1 VFARRPDGD
10 LQFRFVPDCFN
21 AGLECGILLQT
32 CLVFAM
38 PTQAKPGDCDDKNQH
53 KDGERSPKSALFADV
68 AHVRFLPLFVFRLHR
83 YAVHFE
89 TVPLGLVL
97 ENSIR
102 EPHAAPGGRRGTL
115 TNTGQEDDMV
125 RSTQK
130 QKLFNGRDFSWMQ
143 FNRRVLEE
151 AEDGANP
158 LLERVKFLA
167 ITGSNLDEYVEIR
180 QAGLMQRIEDGYRE
194 QGYDGLRPDESLAT
208 LTAEIQRFVA
218 DQYRCWND
226 HLLPTLRKQNVRLLE
241 WNDLNEEQRAFAQS
255 YFQREVDP
263 LLTPIAID
271 PAHPFPRVLNKALC
285 LALLLRRKRKTSGPL
300 VLGVVTVPRALP
312 RFVRLPAAE
321 GVFDYLLLH
330 ELIAQNLGGMYRG
343 YEVVAR
349 AGFRVTR
356 NSNLYFEEEEARSL
370 LETIRVELHNRRKGD
385 AVRLEI
391 EADADA
397 EIIERLR
404 VNFELDEDQVF
415 RCDGP
420 LNLSRLMFL
429 YGDVA
434 RPDLKFP
441 AFTPRPFQLARN
453 AHDIY
458 DELRHRD
465 ILLHHPYDSYDTVVE
480 FIENAAIDPAVVTM
494 KQTLYRTSE
503 NSPMF
508 QALTD
513 AAATKET
520 TLVVEL
526 MARFDEAS
534 NIRWARSM
542 EDAGVQVF
550 HGVVGL
556 KTHCK
561 LAMLVRRDEDGV
573 TRRYCHL
580 GTGNYNPV
588 TARFYTDLSL
598 LTCDPQITERVH
610 MVFNYLTAHAEI
622 NDYSPLLV
630 APLTMAESFLGLI
643 RREMDH
649 AKAGRPAHIVAK
661 MNALLEPSVIEALYA
676 ASQAGVEIDLIIRGL
691 CILRPGVKGLSE
703 NIRVRSIVGRF
714 LEHSRI
720 FHFANGGNDEIYLGS
735 ADWMPRNLFERC
747 EVVFPVRDAAALAR
761 IHDEILPA
769 YLADTTKAR
778 LQQADGTYVRAS
790 KVLKD
795 APAFSSQDFLMQ
807 LAEGKADLDAIP
819 KPGTVAVLAAKTA
832 RPKAHRP
839 RAAAKKAHAAD

>member
-1 VFARRPDGD
+1 MAR
-10 LQFRFVPDCFN
+10 
-21 AGLECGILLQT
+21 I
-32 CLVFAM
+32 
-38 PTQAKPGDCDDKNQH
+38 
-53 KDGERSPKSALFADV
+53 S
-68 AHVRFLPLFVFRLHR
+68 
-83 YAVHFE
+83 
-89 TVPLGLVL
+89 
-97 ENSIR
+97 
-102 EPHAAPGGRRGTL
+102 
-115 TNTGQEDDMV
+115 
-125 RSTQK
+125 QK
-130 QKLFNGRDFSWMQ
+130 QKLFNGRDYSWMQ

-151 AEDGANP
+151 AEDASNP

-194 QGYDGLRPDESLAT
+194 QGYDGLRPEESLAV
-208 LTAEIQRFVA
+208 LTAEIHSFVDA
-218 DQYRCWND
+218 QYRCWND
-226 HLLPTLRKQNVRLLE
+226 HLLPELRKQHIRLLE
-241 WNDLNEEQRAFAQS
+241 WEELDEEARSYAQG

-285 LALLLRRKRKTSGPL
+285 LALLLRRKRRSSGPQ

-312 RFVRLPAAE
+312 RFVRLPASD
-321 GVFDYLLLH
+321 GFHDYLLLQD
-330 ELIAQNLGGMYRG
+330 LIAQNLSGMYRG
-343 YEVVAR
+343 YEVLAR
-349 AGFRVTR
+349 TAFRVTR

-391 EADADA
+391 EAGADP
-397 EIIERLR
+397 EIVERLR

-415 RCDGP
+415 RGDGP
-420 LNLSRLMFL
+420 VNLSRLIFF
-429 YGDVA
+429 YGDIDRA
-434 RPDLKFP
+434 DLKFAP
-441 AFTPRPFQLARN
+441 FTPKPMYLSRKAANIFE
-453 AHDIY
+453 
-458 DELRHRD
+458 ELRQHD
-465 ILLHHPYDSYDTVVE
+465 ILLHHPFDSYDPVVD
-480 FIENAAIDPAVVTM
+480 FIQQGAEDPAVVSM
-494 KQTLYRTSE
+494 KQTLYRTSHD
-503 NSPMF
+503 SPVF
-508 QALTD
+508 AALTE
-513 AAATKET
+513 AAATKEA

-561 LAMLVRRDEDGV
+561 LALLVRRDEDGV

-598 LTCDPQITERVH
+598 LTSDPQITERVH

-622 NDYSPLLV
+622 DDYRPLLV

-643 RREMDH
+643 RREQEH
-649 AKAGRPAHIVAK
+649 AQAGRPAHIVAK
-661 MNALLEPSVIEALYA
+661 MNALLEPSVIEALYQ
-676 ASQAGVEIDLIIRGL
+676 ASQAGVDVDLIIRGL
-691 CILRPGVKGLSE
+691 SILRPGVKGLSDR
-703 NIRVRSIVGRF
+703 IRVRSIVGRF

-720 FHFANGGNDEIYLGS
+720 FHFANGGDDEIYLGS

-747 EVVFPVRDAAALAR
+747 EVVFPVRDPAAKAR

-769 YLADTTKAR
+769 YLADTVKAR
-778 LQQADGTYVRAS
+778 LQQPDGSYVRAS
-790 KVLKD
+790 KILKD
-795 APAFSSQDFLMQ
+795 VPPFSSQNFLIE
-807 LAEGKADLDAIP
+807 LAEGKTDLAAIP
-819 KPGTVAVLAAKTA
+819 P
-832 RPKAHRP
+832 P
-839 RAAAKKAHAAD
+839 RAARAPGRVPAKKADAAD

>member
-1 VFARRPDGD
+1 
-10 LQFRFVPDCFN
+10 
-21 AGLECGILLQT
+21 
-32 CLVFAM
+32 
-38 PTQAKPGDCDDKNQH
+38 
-53 KDGERSPKSALFADV
+53 
-68 AHVRFLPLFVFRLHR
+68 
-83 YAVHFE
+83 
-89 TVPLGLVL
+89 
-97 ENSIR
+97 
-102 EPHAAPGGRRGTL
+102 
-115 TNTGQEDDMV
+115 
-125 RSTQK
+125 
-130 QKLFNGRDFSWMQ
+130 MQ

-151 AEDGANP
+151 AEDAANP

-180 QAGLMQRIEDGYRE
+180 QAGLMQRIEDGNRQ
-194 QGYDGLRPDESLAT
+194 QGFDGLRPDESLAV
-208 LTAEIQRFVA
+208 LTAEIHSFVDA
-218 DQYRCWND
+218 QYRCWNQ
-226 HLLPTLRKQNVRLLE
+226 HLLPELRKQGIRLLA
-241 WNDLNEEQRAFAQS
+241 WKQLDEEARAFAQEF
-255 YFQREVDP
+255 FQREVDP
-263 LLTPIAID
+263 LLTPISID

-285 LALLLRRKRKTSGPL
+285 LALLLKLKRRSSGPQ

-312 RFVRLPAAE
+312 RFIRLPSAE
-321 GVFDYLLLH
+321 GVFDYLLLQD
-330 ELIAQNLGGMYRG
+330 LIEQNLAGMYRG
-343 YEVVAR
+343 YEVLSR
-349 AGFRVTR
+349 AAFRVTR

-391 EADADA
+391 EAGADP
-397 EIIERLR
+397 EIVERLR

-415 RCDGP
+415 RGDGP
-420 LNLSRLMFL
+420 VNLSRLMFF
-429 YGDVA
+429 YGDVQ

-441 AFTPRPFQLARN
+441 AFTPKALKLSRKSASIF
-453 AHDIY
+453 
-458 DELRHRD
+458 DELRQRD
-465 ILLHHPYDSYDTVVE
+465 VLLHHPYDSYEPVVD
-480 FIENAAIDPAVVTM
+480 FIQQGAQDPAVVSM
-494 KQTLYRTSE
+494 KQTLYRTSHD
-503 NSPMF
+503 SPVF
-508 QALTD
+508 QALIE
-513 AAATKET
+513 AATTKET

-561 LAMLVRRDEDGV
+561 LAMLVRRDEDGT

-598 LTCDPQITERVH
+598 LTSDPQITERVH

-622 NDYSPLLV
+622 DDYRPLLV

-643 RREMDH
+643 RREQEH

-676 ASQAGVEIDLIIRGL
+676 ASQAGVEIDLIVRGL
-691 CILRPGVKGLSE
+691 SILRPGVKGLSE
-703 NIRVRSIVGRF
+703 RIRVRSIVGRF

-720 FHFANGGNDEIYLGS
+720 FHFNNGGNDEIYLGS
-735 ADWMPRNLFERC
+735 ADWMSRNLFERC
-747 EVVFPVRDAAALAR
+747 EVVFPVRDPVALAR

-769 YLADTTKAR
+769 YLADTVKAR
-778 LQQADGTYVRAS
+778 LQQPDGSYQRAS
-790 KVLKD
+790 KLLKD
-795 APAFSSQDFLMQ
+795 AKPFSSQDFLMQ

-819 KPGTVAVLAAKTA
+819 KPIVKPPAKATSKTA
-832 RPKAHRP
+832 RSSS
-839 RAAAKKAHAAD
+839 

>member
-1 VFARRPDGD
+1 
-10 LQFRFVPDCFN
+10 
-21 AGLECGILLQT
+21 
-32 CLVFAM
+32 
-38 PTQAKPGDCDDKNQH
+38 
-53 KDGERSPKSALFADV
+53 
-68 AHVRFLPLFVFRLHR
+68 
-83 YAVHFE
+83 
-89 TVPLGLVL
+89 
-97 ENSIR
+97 
-102 EPHAAPGGRRGTL
+102 
-115 TNTGQEDDMV
+115 MV
-125 RSTQK
+125 RTTQK
-130 QKLFNGRDFSWMQ
+130 QKLFNGRDYSWMQ

-151 AEDGANP
+151 AEDAANP

-167 ITGSNLDEYVEIR
+167 ITGNNLDEYVEVR

-194 QGYDGLRPDESLAT
+194 PGFDGLRPDESLDV
-208 LTAEIQRFVA
+208 LTAEIHQFVSA
-218 DQYRCWND
+218 QYRCWN
-226 HLLPTLRKQNVRLLE
+226 HLLLPELRNQRIRLLE
-241 WNDLNEEQRAFAQS
+241 WKEMGDEARAYAQS
-255 YFQREVDP
+255 YFQRDVDP
-263 LLTPIAID
+263 LLTPISID

-285 LALLLRRKRKTSGPL
+285 LALLLRAKRRSSGPQ

-321 GVFDYLLLH
+321 GHFDYLLLQD
-330 ELIAQNLGGMYRG
+330 LIAQNLAGMYRG
-343 YEVVAR
+343 YEVLAR
-349 AGFRVTR
+349 AAFRVTR

-370 LETIRVELHNRRKGD
+370 LDTIRVELHNRRKGD

-391 EADADA
+391 ESSADP
-397 EIIERLR
+397 EIVERLR
-404 VNFELDEDQVF
+404 VNFELEEDQVF
-415 RCDGP
+415 RCEGP
-420 LNLSRLMFL
+420 VNLSRLMFF
-429 YGDVA
+429 YGDVR
-434 RPDLKFP
+434 RPDLKF
-441 AFTPRPFQLARN
+441 APFAPKALHLSRKSAN
-453 AHDIY
+453 IF
-458 DELRHRD
+458 DELRQHD
-465 ILLHHPYDSYDTVVE
+465 VLLHHPYDSYDPVVE
-480 FIENAAIDPAVVTM
+480 FIQEGGKDPAVLSM

-503 NSPMF
+503 DSPICE
-508 QALTD
+508 ALIE
-513 AAATKET
+513 AAASKEA

-580 GTGNYNPV
+580 GTGNYNSV

-622 NDYSPLLV
+622 DDYRPLLV

-643 RREMDH
+643 RREQEH
-649 AKAGRPAHIVAK
+649 AQAGRPAHIVAK

-676 ASQAGVEIDLIIRGL
+676 ASKDGVQIDLIVRGL

-747 EVVFPVRDAAALAR
+747 EVVFPVRDPAARAR

-769 YLADTTKAR
+769 YLADTVKAR
-778 LQQADGTYVRAS
+778 LQQPDGTYLRAA

-795 APAFSSQDFLMQ
+795 TPQFASQNFLMQ

-819 KPGTVAVLAAKTA
+819 RPAAVAKAAKPPA
-832 RPKAHRP
+832 PKP
-839 RAAAKKAHAAD
+839 PAKNATAADSARQQAGRPQFA

>member
-1 VFARRPDGD
+1 MAR
-10 LQFRFVPDCFN
+10 
-21 AGLECGILLQT
+21 T
-32 CLVFAM
+32 
-38 PTQAKPGDCDDKNQH
+38 
-53 KDGERSPKSALFADV
+53 
-68 AHVRFLPLFVFRLHR
+68 
-83 YAVHFE
+83 
-89 TVPLGLVL
+89 
-97 ENSIR
+97 
-102 EPHAAPGGRRGTL
+102 
-115 TNTGQEDDMV
+115 
-125 RSTQK
+125 TQK

-151 AEDGANP
+151 AEDPANP

-194 QGYDGLRPDESLAT
+194 PGYDGLRPSESLT
-208 LTAEIQRFVA
+208 ELTSEIHRFVA
-218 DQYRCWND
+218 DQYRCWNE
-226 HLLPTLRKQNVRLLE
+226 LLVPALRKQGIRLLE
-241 WNDLNEEQRAFAQS
+241 WSELSEEARTFAQG

-263 LLTPIAID
+263 LLTPVAID

-285 LALLLRRKRKTSGPL
+285 LALLLRRKRRSSGPP

-312 RFVRLPAAE
+312 RFVRLPAE
-321 GVFDYLLLH
+321 DGFFDYMLLQD
-330 ELIAQNLGGMYRG
+330 LIAQNLSGMYRG
-343 YEVVAR
+343 YEVQAR
-349 AGFRVTR
+349 AAFRVTR

-385 AVRLEI
+385 SVRLEV
-391 EADADA
+391 ETAADP
-397 EIIERLR
+397 EIVERLR

-415 RCDGP
+415 RGNGP
-420 LNLSRLMFL
+420 VNLSRLMFF
-429 YGDVA
+429 YGDVQRA
-434 RPDLKFP
+434 DLKF
-441 AFTPRPFQLARN
+441 APFA
-453 AHDIY
+453 AHALHLSRKSASIFE
-458 DELRHRD
+458 ELRQRD
-465 ILLHHPYDSYDTVVE
+465 ILLHHPYDSYDPVVD
-480 FIENAAIDPAVVTM
+480 FIQQGAVDPAVVTI
-494 KQTLYRTSE
+494 KQTLYRTSQD
-503 NSPMF
+503 SPMF
-508 QALTD
+508 QAITE
-513 AAATKET
+513 AAATKEA

-561 LAMLVRRDEDGV
+561 LALLVRRDEDGI

-598 LTCDPQITERVH
+598 LTSDPQITERVH
-610 MVFNYLTAHAEI
+610 QVFNYLTAHAEI
-622 NDYSPLLV
+622 DDYRPLLV

-643 RREMDH
+643 RREAEH
-649 AKAGRPAHIVAK
+649 ARAGRPAHIVAK

-691 CILRPGVKGLSE
+691 SILRPGVKGLSDH
-703 NIRVRSIVGRF
+703 IRVRSIVGRF

-720 FHFANGGNDEIYLGS
+720 FHFANGGEDEIYLGS

-747 EVVFPVRDAAALAR
+747 EVVFPVRDAAAKKR

-769 YLADTTKAR
+769 YLADTVKAR
-778 LQQADGTYVRAS
+778 LQQSDGTYMRAG
-790 KVLKD
+790 KAAKD
-795 APAFSSQDFLMQ
+795 AKPFSSQDFLMQ
-807 LAEGKADLDAIP
+807 LAEGKTSIDAIP
-819 KPGTVAVLAAKTA
+819 HSGESRKPA
-832 RPKAHRP
+832 RKDE
-839 RAAAKKAHAAD
+839 AAD